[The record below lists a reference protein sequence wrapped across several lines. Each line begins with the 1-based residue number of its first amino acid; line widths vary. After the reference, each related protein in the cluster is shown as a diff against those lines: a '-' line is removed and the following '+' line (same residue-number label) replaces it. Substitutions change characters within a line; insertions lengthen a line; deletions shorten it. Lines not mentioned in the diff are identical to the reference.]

1 LRKNENLRLKIEDFN
16 IEEIFSGSGRFARC
30 FADFEDRPQ
39 QLQMAQAIR
48 DALKNHNHLA
58 VEAGTGIG
66 KSFAYLVSAIEAAKQ
81 QKCKV
86 LISTYTITLQEQ
98 LINKDIPFLARAL
111 GGCFEAALARGRNN
125 FVCLRRLEFAR
136 RKQQGL
142 FDASAD
148 ELVRLGAWASQ
159 SKEGLFS
166 ELDFVPS
173 IQILNAVKSEH
184 GNCRNRKCEHFNKC
198 FYWKN
203 RRRLQ
208 TADIII
214 ANHALLFSD
223 LVLRRENV
231 SILPDYKFV
240 IIDEAHNIENVAQE
254 HFGIDISQWRVFSL
268 LQGLFNP
275 RTKKGLLAN
284 TGYTLAIE
292 LVKSCDEA
300 AKKFFDLVQ
309 NWFEKNRGNGRVRG
323 KFVADVI
330 TEPLKKLRLALT
342 SLTKENKDTD
352 EEFEL
357 LRFAGLLGALQ
368 ADFQNFLACSDETN
382 VYWVEVSDKSR
393 RKAVSLRSAPIN
405 PAVDIKKCLFDKFES
420 VILTSATLCCDNE
433 GDKSGF
439 EFFAQRIG
447 LEKFKPLKLG
457 SPFDY
462 QRQVTM
468 YIESDMPEPDDAA
481 FMQAA
486 AEKIK
491 KYVKQTGGRAF
502 VLFTSY
508 QMLEKIAGMLS
519 DWFVE
524 NNIELLVHGGS
535 VDRSELLR
543 QFKMDRGSVLFGAD
557 SFWQGV
563 DVPGQALSNV
573 IIVRLPFAVPSHP
586 LIEGRI
592 EHIKAQGHNP
602 FFKYQLPQAII
613 KFKQGFGRLI
623 RSKTDTG
630 IIVVLDSRIVRKN
643 YGREFLSAVEKCRVE
658 IAED

>member
-1 LRKNENLRLKIEDFN
+1 LGEDFS
-16 IEEIFSGSGRFARC
+16 IEKIFGTGGSIASC
-30 FADFEDRPQ
+30 FAGYEDRPQ
-39 QLQMAQAIR
+39 QRQMA
-48 DALKNHNHLA
+48 DAVHDAFKNHYHLA

-98 LINKDIPFLARAL
+98 LINKDIPFLAVAL
-111 GGCFEAALARGRNN
+111 GGCFDAALARGRNN

-142 FDASAD
+142 FDAAAD

-166 ELDFVPS
+166 ELDFIPS

-184 GNCRNRKCEHFNKC
+184 GNCRNRKCEHFKKC
-198 FYWKN
+198 FYWKS
-203 RRRLQ
+203 RRRLE

-240 IIDEAHNIENVAQE
+240 VIDEAHNIENVAQE
-254 HFGIDISQWRVFSL
+254 HFGIDISQWRVFSP
-268 LQGLFNP
+268 LQGLFYS

-284 TGYTLAIE
+284 TGYALAIE

-309 NWFEKNRGNGRVRG
+309 DWFEKNRGNGRVRER
-323 KFVADVI
+323 FVADVI
-330 TEPLKKLRLALT
+330 TEPLKKLRLVLT
-342 SLTKENKDTD
+342 SLAKDNKDTD

-368 ADFQNFLACSDETN
+368 TDFQNFLACSDKAN
-382 VYWVEVSDKSR
+382 VHWVEVSDKSR

-405 PAVDIKKCLFDKFES
+405 PAVDIKQCLFDKFES

-433 GDKSGF
+433 GDRNGF

-462 QRQVTM
+462 ERQVTM
-468 YIESDMPEPDDAA
+468 YIEPDMPEPDDAA
-481 FMQAA
+481 FMQEAS
-486 AEKIK
+486 EKIK

-508 QMLEKIAGMLS
+508 QMLQKIADILS
-519 DWFVE
+519 DWFIE

-535 VDRSELLR
+535 VNRSELLR

-592 EHIKAQGHNP
+592 EHIKSQGHNP

-643 YGREFLSAVEKCRVE
+643 YGREFLAAVEKCRVE
-658 IAED
+658 LAGD

>member
-1 LRKNENLRLKIEDFN
+1 LDDDFS
-16 IEEIFSGSGRFARC
+16 IKRIFGPDGGIARC
-30 FADFEDRPQ
+30 FAGFEERPQ
-39 QLQMAQAIR
+39 QLQMAEAIE
-48 DALKNHNHLA
+48 DALKNHYHLA

-66 KSFAYLVSAIEAAKQ
+66 KSFAYLACAIRAAIQ

-98 LINKDIPFLARAL
+98 LINKDIPFLGKAL
-111 GGCFEAALARGRNN
+111 GGNFQAALARGRSN
-125 FVCLRRLEFAR
+125 FVCSRRLQYAR

-142 FDASAD
+142 FDASAT
-148 ELVRLGAWASQ
+148 ELERLNEWASQ

-166 ELDFVPS
+166 ELDFTPS
-173 IQILNAVKSEH
+173 SQIWNAVKSEH
-184 GNCRNRKCEHFNKC
+184 GNCKGRKCDNYNKC
-198 FYWKN
+198 FYWKS

-208 TADIII
+208 TADIIV

-223 LVLRRENV
+223 LALRQDNV

-254 HFGIDISQWRVFSL
+254 HFGLDISYRRVVFL
-268 LQGLFNP
+268 LNGLYNT
-275 RTKKGLLAN
+275 RTKKGLLVS
-284 TGYTLAIE
+284 TGYTQAIE
-292 LVKSCDEA
+292 LVKLCEKEA
-300 AKKFFDLVQ
+300 EKFFDLVRQ
-309 NWFEKNRGNGRVRG
+309 WYKTNGGNGRVRE
-323 KFVADVI
+323 KFVADI
-330 TEPLKKLRLALT
+330 ISEPLKKLRLVLAALA
-342 SLTKENKDTD
+342 KESGDTD
-352 EEFEL
+352 EQFEI
-357 LRFAGLLGALQ
+357 LRFVDLLKALQ
-368 ADFQNFLACSDETN
+368 DDLQKFLSCRDERN
-382 VYWVEVSDKSR
+382 VYWIESSDNSKRMSI
-393 RKAVSLRSAPIN
+393 SLRSAPVN
-405 PAVDIKKCLFDKFES
+405 PAEQIKKCLFDKFQS

-439 EFFAQRIG
+439 EFFAERIG
-447 LEKFKPLKLG
+447 LEKFKPLRLG

-468 YIESDMPEPDDAA
+468 YIEPDMPEPNEPA
-481 FMQAA
+481 FAQAA

-508 QMLEKIAGMLS
+508 QMMQEIAGLLS

-524 NNIELLVHGGS
+524 NNIELLLHGGS
-535 VDRSELLR
+535 VDRSELLKR
-543 QFKMDRGSVLFGAD
+543 FKMDTGSVLFGAD

-602 FFKYQLPQAII
+602 FYKYQLPQAII

-630 IIVVLDSRIVRKN
+630 IIVVLDSRIIQKN
-643 YGREFLSAVEKCRVE
+643 YGREFFAAIEKCRVE
-658 IAED
+658 IASD